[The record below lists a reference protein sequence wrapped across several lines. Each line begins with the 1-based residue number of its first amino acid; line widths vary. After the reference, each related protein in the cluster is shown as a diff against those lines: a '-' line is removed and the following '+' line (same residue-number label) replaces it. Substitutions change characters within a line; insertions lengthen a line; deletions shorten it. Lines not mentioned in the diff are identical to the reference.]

1 MKLLNL
7 KAQGVQS
14 YYYSKVRAVNFSDKD
29 NAKEFIENAVNN
41 ENYTSVELTK
51 YITKTNIIEI

>member
-1 MKLLNL
+1 M
-7 KAQGVQS
+7 QS